1 MTDDWVYF
9 EGVIAPMEW
18 GKNTYTILPLPDE
31 VVAALPE
38 GTKRIEGEFGD
49 FPINL
54 ALTKAPVING
64 VFVYTGKA
72 FLRDS
77 GLEVGAPFD
86 ARIRAVDPDLV
97 EMPEDV
103 MAALRAAG
111 RSADWAALSPGQQR
125 GRLHLV
131 NTAKRADTRTK
142 RIATLIAEL

>member
-1 MTDDWVYF
+1 MSDDWVYF
-9 EGVIAPMEW
+9 EGVIAPMDW

-38 GTKRIEGEFGD
+38 GTKRVEGEFGD

-54 ALTKAPVING
+54 ALTKAPVIDG

-77 GLEVGAPFD
+77 GLEVGVPFD

-97 EMPEDV
+97 ETPEDV

-111 RSADWAALSPGQQR
+111 RSADWAALTPGQQR